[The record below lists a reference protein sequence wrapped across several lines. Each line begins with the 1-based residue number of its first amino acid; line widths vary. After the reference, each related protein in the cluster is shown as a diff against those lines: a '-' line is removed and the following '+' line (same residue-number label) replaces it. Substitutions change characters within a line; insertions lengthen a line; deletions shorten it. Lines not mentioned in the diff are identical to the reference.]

1 MFSVMREKAE
11 DMLFDDKKKGDEE
24 EGEPVEV
31 VNVSDEEVIA
41 AGRKTRIGLV
51 VISIAMFAFCV
62 GMLGYFAQQL
72 TVVVGGSCG
81 DSQDRYHNY
90 EHC

>member
-62 GMLGYFAQQL
+62 GMLGYFA
-72 TVVVGGSCG
+72 
-81 DSQDRYHNY
+81 
-90 EHC
+90 